1 MKFSEM
7 NKRQLKEARKDLEG
21 RLHGSLR
28 PTRVTFMPDDYG
40 VKLEGGTFPALYV
53 HFTRT
58 LRIWGRA
65 SRKAGGSMTPL
76 QLVSVESAISQFF
89 DDYLSEEDVEDE
101 AGGAD
106 SEV

>member
-7 NKRQLKEARKDLEG
+7 NRRQLKEARKDLEG

-28 PTRVTFMPDDYG
+28 PTRISFLPDDYG
-40 VKLEGGTFPALYV
+40 VKLEGGTFPAMYV

-65 SRKAGGSMTPL
+65 SRSAGGSMTPL
-76 QLVSVESAISQFF
+76 QLTSVEAVISQFF
-89 DDYLSEEDVEDE
+89 DEYLNEEDVEDE
-101 AGGAD
+101 AGGAKN
-106 SEV
+106 EI